1 MLEVQ
6 IVRNNGTIDFNFED
20 IKDALASERESL
32 SMTFTLSLYP
42 EERI

>member
-20 IKDALASERESL
+20 IKDALASELEL
-32 SMTFTLSLYP
+32 
-42 EERI
+42 